1 MAQFAEAGTHDTV
14 GMGPST
20 SAAVKETTAVPSLDT
35 RLDGPRI
42 LSVGA
47 LLPSRSIRSASR
59 LARYCVS
66 TRNGT
71 CKRNLVVSICSAFT
85 KWLMDRSIG
94 WYTA

>member
-1 MAQFAEAGTHDTV
+1 MAQFAEAGTHDTA

-20 SAAVKETTAVPSLDT
+20 SQAVNGTTAVPSLEA
-35 RLDGPRI
+35 RLEGPTI
-42 LSVGA
+42 LSVGV
-47 LLPSRSIRSASR
+47 LLPSKSASSASR

-71 CKRNLVVSICSAFT
+71 WKRNFVVSICSAFT
-85 KWLMDRSIG
+85 KWLMERSIG